1 MIELLSEH
9 VANQIAAG
17 EVIQRPASA
26 VKELLENAVDA
37 ESTKIQLIIKDAGAT
52 LVQVIDNGFGMS
64 KNDAELCFK
73 KHATSKI
80 KSTDDLFSISSKGF
94 RGEALSSIAAVAQ
107 VELKT
112 KKKSDEIGHQINI
125 EASKIINSESCA
137 YSMGTSIS
145 MRNLFY
151 NVPARR
157 NFLKSK
163 GVETKHII
171 DEFQRIALTHPEIHF
186 TMHHN
191 ESLLFDLP
199 ISKRRQRIVGV
210 FGNKYKERLVP
221 VEEKT
226 SITTIEGFVLKP
238 EFSKRTRGEQFLFIN
253 NRYIKNNSI
262 NHAIKVVFKDLIGHD
277 YFPSYFIY
285 LTVPY
290 DSIDV
295 NIHPSKTEIK
305 FEDERAVYELV
316 KSSVRSSLSKNN
328 IAPSIDFNLE
338 TSFDVTPLKEGSTV
352 KFPSISVDPNYNP
365 FQKENKLDIKEN
377 INLLQNNFKPFDNLP
392 NQDDFSDN
400 SYLFL
405 QLGTRYIITIKK
417 NGLLIIDVFR
427 AHQQIKFEEL
437 IERYKNGE
445 VSSQRLLHPIE
456 LELSSG
462 DVLICLEIKEDLERL
477 GIEID
482 QFGKQSIVINT
493 FPGSS
498 SSIDG
503 KSFIES
509 CLENIKNN
517 NDDFEIPYRKIA
529 WNISTSYAHGTQ
541 KNMSKKEMAYLIDC
555 LFSCQNSLKNSK
567 GLSIVKETS
576 QEEINKMF
584 N

>member
-37 ESTKIQLIIKDAGAT
+37 ESTKIQLIIKDAGSS

-64 KNDAELCFK
+64 KIDAELCFK

-125 EASKIINSESCA
+125 EASKITSSESCA
-137 YSMGTSIS
+137 YSKGTSIS
-145 MRNLFY
+145 MKNLFY

-210 FGNKYKERLVP
+210 FGHKYKERLVP

-262 NHAIKVVFKDLIGHD
+262 NHAIKVVFKDLIGNDH
-277 YFPSYFIY
+277 FPSYFIY

-365 FQKENKLDIKEN
+365 FQKEKKLDIEEN
-377 INLLQNNFKPFDNLP
+377 INLLQNNFKPFDDFP
-392 NQDDFSDN
+392 NQEDFSDN

-456 LELSSG
+456 LELSSS

-517 NDDFEIPYRKIA
+517 NDDFEIPYHKIA

>member
-1 MIELLSEH
+1 M
-9 VANQIAAG
+9 
-17 EVIQRPASA
+17 
-26 VKELLENAVDA
+26 
-37 ESTKIQLIIKDAGAT
+37 
-52 LVQVIDNGFGMS
+52 
-64 KNDAELCFK
+64 
-73 KHATSKI
+73 
-80 KSTDDLFSISSKGF
+80 
-94 RGEALSSIAAVAQ
+94 
-107 VELKT
+107 
-112 KKKSDEIGHQINI
+112 
-125 EASKIINSESCA
+125 
-137 YSMGTSIS
+137 
-145 MRNLFY
+145 
-151 NVPARR
+151 
-157 NFLKSK
+157 
-163 GVETKHII
+163 
-171 DEFQRIALTHPEIHF
+171 
-186 TMHHN
+186 
-191 ESLLFDLP
+191 
-199 ISKRRQRIVGV
+199 RRQRIVGV

-277 YFPSYFIY
+277 YFPSYFIH

-365 FQKENKLDIKEN
+365 FQKEKKLDIKEN

-456 LELSSG
+456 LELSSS

-517 NDDFEIPYRKIA
+517 NDDFEIPYHKIA